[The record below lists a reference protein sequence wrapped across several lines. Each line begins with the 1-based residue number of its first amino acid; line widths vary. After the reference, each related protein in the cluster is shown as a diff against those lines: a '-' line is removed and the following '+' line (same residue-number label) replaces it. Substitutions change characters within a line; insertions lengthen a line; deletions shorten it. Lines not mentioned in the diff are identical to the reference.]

1 LKPEQSTA
9 ARSMRAVSLAI
20 LLVTSVTFFALVYSA
35 YEDYGSLTSV
45 SHGTSSG
52 KVVISGNTAQF
63 FLNFTVGNKGL
74 LPFRADMS
82 CPSGQ
87 AHVTCVPTSV
97 NLKPGTNGT
106 LHFVI
111 AVSNYTQMANAA
123 GGLHMNGTVSFEL
136 VPFASLS
143 LNLDF
148 GQFVTVRGG

>member
-1 LKPEQSTA
+1 
-9 ARSMRAVSLAI
+9 MRAVSLAI

-35 YEDYGSLTSV
+35 YQDYGSLTSV
-45 SHGTSSG
+45 SHGTSNG
-52 KVVISGNTAQF
+52 KVIISGNNAQF
-63 FLNFTVGNKGL
+63 FLNFSLSNNGL

-87 AHVTCVPTSV
+87 PNVTCVPASV
-97 NLKPGTNGT
+97 DLNPGSNGT

-111 AVSNYTQMANAA
+111 AVSNYTQVVNAT
-123 GGLHMNGTVSFEL
+123 GGLHMNGTVSFAL

-148 GQFVTVRGG
+148 GRFVTVKGG